1 MAHLLRLIVGCV
13 LLWSSAAFALVPL
26 TPASTEYKVAG
37 LPSWWPTAQGACD
50 NATPELQ
57 VAYNVT
63 VTSYAYGATAWNPTG
78 GPACAF
84 NFTANVNGNPGSW
97 VLEIESRPKA
107 AACPAHSLPVSSGC
121 QCDTGYIEQGGSCV
135 PKPPECNAGEVFSE
149 GSQRPLGMGENF
161 NDLSAASRAAI
172 GQRLPTCAGNGC
184 ALAPEHAYGG
194 NGVYAGR
201 LGNVWTLNV
210 SEVRYTGGRCTPSD
224 KDISLE
230 QEWMN
235 SRENDLAPSTCATGY
250 GPGTVNG
257 TTVCMPYGS
266 VAGSSGTSSSSS
278 GTTTTGGTGGTTGSG
293 DGSGT
298 GATIIGTDGPS
309 NSSDTTITSCNGT
322 TCTTTTTSQ
331 GSAQGG
337 TGTGA
342 GGTGTGGTGTGT
354 QECAKAAASGAS
366 APAGGAT
373 CTNTTTTTQPQTE
386 FCSKP
391 ENKKNVACVND
402 KGQSRFGGTC
412 AAGFTAQSDDAV
424 VNAMAEETFRQNC
437 KVNPADSETTLAAAE
452 RVKTGDQTT
461 TNPNNTSVSISPSSI
476 DTSDAL
482 GGGSSC
488 IADKAITVFGG
499 VSVVVPFSK
508 YCEGFSMLGALLV
521 GLSFLVAGAII
532 LRG

>member
-1 MAHLLRLIVGCV
+1 MAHLLRLILAV
-13 LLWSSAAFALVPL
+13 LVAAFSLSAHALLPHITGWRVSEL
-26 TPASTEYKVAG
+26 GIVGGIYSTQELACGDPAAQDIARAKAQPGGWATWRAEWNTGACRIWVTH
-37 LPSWWPTAQGACD
+37 PTAAPNGQYNGS
-50 NATPELQ
+50 
-57 VAYNVT
+57 VAMADVP
-63 VTSYAYGATAWNPTG
+63 S
-78 GPACAF
+78 
-84 NFTANVNGNPGSW
+84 GS
-97 VLEIESRPKA
+97 
-107 AACPAHSLPVSSGC
+107 CPAHSVAVSGGC

-184 ALAPEHAYGG
+184 ALAPDQAYGG

-201 LGNVWTLNV
+201 LGNAWTLNV
-210 SEVRYTGGRCTPSD
+210 SQVSYTGGRCTPSD
-224 KDISLE
+224 KDIALE

-235 SRENDLAPSTCATGY
+235 SRENDLAPSTCPTGQ
-250 GPGTVNG
+250 GPGTING
-257 TTVCMPYGS
+257 TSVCMPYGS
-266 VAGSSGTSSSSS
+266 VAGASGTSSSSS